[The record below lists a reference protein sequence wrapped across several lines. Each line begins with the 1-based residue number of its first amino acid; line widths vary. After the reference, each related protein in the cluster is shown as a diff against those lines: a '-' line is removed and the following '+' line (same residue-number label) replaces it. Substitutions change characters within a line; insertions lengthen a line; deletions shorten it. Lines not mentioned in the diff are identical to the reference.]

1 MKIFISHQQADSQL
15 ALRIS
20 SRLKMNHQIDSYL
33 DVIDSRLSSD
43 GPVLA
48 DHIRIQMEKCT
59 QLLAVVSKETQKSW
73 WVPWE
78 IGVATEKDY
87 PLATYTLDPPELP
100 SYLRKWP
107 FLRNDNELDI
117 YARVSKSAE
126 TRLLLERVSKTMAS
140 ARSTSTRQ
148 FYTDIRASLNQ

>member
-1 MKIFISHQQADSQL
+1 MKIFLSHQQTDSAL

-20 SRLKMNHQIDSYL
+20 NRLRDLHQIDSYL
-33 DVIDSRLSSD
+33 DVIDSRLVND
-43 GPVLA
+43 GPALA
-48 DHIRIQMEKCT
+48 DLIRTQMAKCT

-117 YARVSKSAE
+117 YATVSKAAQR
-126 TRLLLERVSKTMAS
+126 RLLLEAATTTTAS
-140 ARSTSTRQ
+140 ARLISTRQ
-148 FYTDIRASLNQ
+148 FYADLRARLNQ